1 MILDSSAMI
10 GPTAGEGVVGTVT
23 AAHGTDDGW
32 ILVDSGST
40 QMACGPA
47 NFPHVAPRPGRFIAR
62 QTFHYYCQK
71 VVQTISPETGENVQ
85 KHHGCCGRRW

>member
-1 MILDSSAMI
+1 
-10 GPTAGEGVVGTVT
+10 
-23 AAHGTDDGW
+23 
-32 ILVDSGST
+32 
-40 QMACGPA
+40 MACGPA

-85 KHHGCCGRRW
+85 NTMGVVDEGGNLERQ